1 MSRRDGEVG
10 GTAER
15 PDGALELGSFER
27 TLDVRSRVLVAVAGG
42 RRLAFES
49 PSALVRVD
57 QLEVIRGGGLLALGG
72 SALGQADDVKL
83 LLLTGS
89 WLPVVPVTD
98 EQLIVDLDVGTVRLV
113 LLLLV
118 VVLDGPDVPVGVDGG
133 AKDEDSLVRR
143 RLVGR
148 LGDLDGQ
155 V

>member
-1 MSRRDGEVG
+1 M
-10 GTAER
+10 
-15 PDGALELGSFER
+15 
-27 TLDVRSRVLVAVAGG
+27 LVAVAGG